1 MAGWRQREDNV
12 KTEGEKRKEEEM
24 LEETQNMI
32 DTRLEHKLGFDR
44 IRKMISDRCSTE
56 YASDRVAEE
65 MFSTDRNEI
74 RRRLLLTDEM
84 RLIMMFED
92 SFPSSGYIDC
102 ISFLKPLENPS
113 STIDL
118 TSLRKLKTMLETL
131 GKAIRFFDGIK
142 DGVYP
147 NLKKMTAPIMGFPE
161 VQHRIDG
168 ILDRFGDVK
177 DTASDELYS
186 IRKALRDTEGSI
198 SRKINSILRRAQEE
212 GIADSDASVSV
223 RDGKMLIPVSAAN
236 KKKLP
241 GFIYDESASGKT
253 AFIEPAEVVEL
264 DNRIKE
270 LKFAE
275 GREILKILM
284 AFSDFLRPYIPDLEE
299 AARYLGELDFLMAK
313 AQVSLDIIAGM
324 PIISDNG
331 ELSIRKARHPLL
343 EKALRREKRDIVPLT
358 VTLSPQ
364 KHILLISGPNAGG
377 KSVCLKTV
385 GLLQYMFQW
394 GMLIPTS
401 ETSELPVLN
410 RIMVNIGDDQ
420 SLDNDLSTYSS
431 FLSDMKSMLENAD
444 SRTLV
449 LIDEFGSGTEP
460 AAGGAIAEAILS
472 ELDKRGT
479 YGVITT
485 HYTNLKLYAS
495 GDTGVINGA
504 MMFDVKN
511 IAPLFKL
518 ETGLPGNSFAFELA
532 RKMGLPEFII
542 KDAESRAGE
551 EFVGIE
557 RNLRKIARNRKAL
570 DEKLERIRNTDRTLE
585 NITDRYQKELLEIKQ
600 LKKEI
605 LDKAKKEAE
614 EIVKNANRKVETTIR
629 TIKESQ
635 AEKASTNEA
644 RKELQNFVSA
654 LTQKKEQEKK
664 DRDDYIEKKIR
675 QIDERKAR
683 EKARKAKRAGERE
696 QQEEAEREAELRRI
710 EAFRNAPLKVG
721 EKVRVKSNDMVGEV
735 AKVTAKSVVVNIG
748 NISSKMSHDKV
759 ERITSNEYK
768 SVMRETAKPV
778 STVKVDSSISERKLN
793 FHPELDVRGAR
804 VNDAIETVMRYV
816 DDAIMLNMPS
826 VRIIH
831 GKGTG
836 ALREEIQK
844 FLRTTPGVASVTDE
858 HIQFGGT
865 GVTIVTF
872 E

>member
-1 MAGWRQREDNV
+1 M
-12 KTEGEKRKEEEM
+12 
-24 LEETQNMI
+24 EETQTI
-32 DTRLEHKLGFDR
+32 DYRLEQKLGFDR

-56 YASDRVAEE
+56 YASERVAAET
-65 MFSTDRNEI
+65 FSTEKGEI

-92 SFPSSGYIDC
+92 SFPGSGFIDC
-102 ISFLKPLENPS
+102 IGFLKHLENPS
-113 STIDL
+113 SNIDL
-118 TSLRKLKTMLETL
+118 ISLRKLKTMLETL
-131 GKAIRFFDGIK
+131 GKAIRFFEGIK

-147 NLKKMTAPIMGFPE
+147 NLKKMSAPILGFPE
-161 VQHRIDG
+161 VQRRIDG
-168 ILDRFGDVK
+168 ILDRFGEVK

-186 IRKALRDTEGSI
+186 IRRALHDTEGSI
-198 SRKINSILRRAQEE
+198 SKKMSSILRKAQEE
-212 GIADSDASVSV
+212 GIVDSDAGVSV

-236 KKKLP
+236 KKKIS

-253 AFIEPAEVVEL
+253 AFIEPAEIVEL

-270 LKFAE
+270 LRFAE

-284 AFSDFLRPYIPDLEE
+284 AFSDFLRPYLPDLEK
-299 AARYLGELDFLMAK
+299 AAIYLGELDFLMAK

-324 PIISDNG
+324 PVISEEG
-331 ELSIRKARHPLL
+331 EMNLRKARHPLL
-343 EKALRREKRDIVPLT
+343 EKALRREKREMVPLT
-358 VTLSPQ
+358 ITLTPQ

-377 KSVCLKTV
+377 KSVCLKTA

-394 GMLIPTS
+394 GMLVPTS
-401 ETSELPVLN
+401 ESSELPVFD

-431 FLSDMKSMLENAD
+431 FLSDMKTIMEKAD
-444 SRTLV
+444 NRTLV

-460 AAGGAIAEAILS
+460 AAGGAIAEALLS
-472 ELDKRGT
+472 EMDKRGV

-532 RKMGLPEFII
+532 RKIGLPEYIV

-570 DEKLERIRNTDRTLE
+570 DEKLERIKNTDRTLE
-585 NITDRYQKELLEIKQ
+585 SITDKYQKELLEIKK

-605 LDKAKKEAE
+605 IDQAHKEAE
-614 EIVKNANRKVETTIR
+614 EIVRNANRQVETTIR

-635 AEKASTNEA
+635 AEKESTNEA

-654 LTQKKEQEKK
+654 LTLKKEQDQKEK
-664 DRDDYIEKKIR
+664 DDYIEKKIR
-675 QIDERKAR
+675 QIDARKAR
-683 EKARKAKRAGERE
+683 EKERKAKRAGERE
-696 QQEEAEREAELRRI
+696 QKEMAEREEEQKRI
-710 EAFRNAPLKVG
+710 EAFRNAPLKAG
-721 EKVRVKSNDMVGEV
+721 EKVRVKSNGMVGEV
-735 AKVTAKSVVVNIG
+735 AKVSANSVVVNIG
-748 NISSKMSHDKV
+748 NISSKMSPDKV
-759 ERITSNEYK
+759 ERITSNEFK
-768 SVMRETAKPV
+768 SASREISRPSLA
-778 STVKVDSSISERKLN
+778 SRVDASISERKLN
-793 FHPELDVRGAR
+793 FHPELDVRGER
-804 VNDAIETVMRYV
+804 VADAIEKVMKLV

-844 FLRTTPGVASVTDE
+844 FLRTAPGVASVKDE

-872 E
+872 D